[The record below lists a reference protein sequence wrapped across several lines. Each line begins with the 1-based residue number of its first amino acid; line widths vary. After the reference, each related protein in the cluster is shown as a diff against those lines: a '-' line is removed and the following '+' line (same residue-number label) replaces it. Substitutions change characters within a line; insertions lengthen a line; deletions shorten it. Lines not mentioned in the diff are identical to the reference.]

1 MFDSNGGTRFTASG
15 NTMPLLVNEGPAG
28 ENAVVRSCQDPD
40 ERDCR
45 TFSLT
50 NDLAGLNKP

>member
-1 MFDSNGGTRFTASG
+1 
-15 NTMPLLVNEGPAG
+15 MPLLVNEGPAG